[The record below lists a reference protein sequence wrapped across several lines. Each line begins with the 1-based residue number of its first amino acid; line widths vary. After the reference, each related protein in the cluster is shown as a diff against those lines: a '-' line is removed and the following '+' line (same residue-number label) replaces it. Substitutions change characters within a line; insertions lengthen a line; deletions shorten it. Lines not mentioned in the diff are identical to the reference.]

1 MVCTR
6 YQTDGMRLLDD
17 ELSIEERL
25 QYQAHVRDCEA
36 CRRELDALGRV
47 VTFTD
52 QLKLR
57 VSDDAFWKDYWKS
70 VSRRTERRLGFVL
83 LIAGIVMFLAY
94 LTYRVLRSPDMWSY
108 EGVSVVAILLGLI
121 VIFISVARER
131 YHEHKHDPYKE
142 VER

>member
-1 MVCTR
+1 MECTR

-17 ELSIEERL
+17 ELSMEERL
-25 QYQAHVRDCEA
+25 AYQAHVNSCET
-36 CRRELDALGRV
+36 CRRELASLGRV
-47 VTFTD
+47 VHLTD

-70 VSRRTERRLGFVL
+70 VSRRTERRAGFIL
-83 LIAGIVMFLAY
+83 LITGIVAMLLYLA
-94 LTYRVLRSPDMWSY
+94 YRVLRAPDIWSY
-108 EGVSVVAILLGLI
+108 EGMSIIVMLLGLI

-131 YHEHKHDPYKE
+131 YHEHKNDPYRE